1 MRSAFEFDIANTTRA
16 KTPRVPFERI
26 ARVVLPKDYSL
37 SLVIA
42 GRTLTKRLNYE
53 RRKKTYEPNVLSF
66 PLSKKEGEIFINP
79 HVARREAKRGGIS
92 FESRIA
98 HLFVHGC
105 LHLLGHDHGAAMD
118 AKEAKILKQFGP
130 F

>member
-1 MRSAFEFDIANTTRA
+1 MRHAFEFDIANTTRV

-26 ARVVLPKDYSL
+26 ARVLLPKDYSL

-42 GRTLTKRLNYE
+42 GRTLTKRLNVE

-79 HVARREAKRGGIS
+79 HVARREARRGGIS
-92 FESRIA
+92 MNYRIA
-98 HLFVHGC
+98 HLFAHGC
-105 LHLLGHDHGAAMD
+105 LHLIGLDHGTKMD
-118 AKEAKILKQFGP
+118 TKEAAVLKKFGP